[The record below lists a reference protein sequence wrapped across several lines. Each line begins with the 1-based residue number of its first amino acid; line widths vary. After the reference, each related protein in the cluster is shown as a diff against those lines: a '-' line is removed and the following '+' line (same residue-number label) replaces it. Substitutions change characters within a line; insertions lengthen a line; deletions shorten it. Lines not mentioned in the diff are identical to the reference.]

1 MNWRRITLGV
11 VGVLAVGLGALSFSS
26 FEIREEVVIDAPPEK
41 VWAVIIDFPSY
52 AEWNSQLAWL
62 GGVAAPEATLKLRL
76 SAEGTDPY
84 EFEPVVSHFEPNV
97 RFAWFARTGAPRV
110 FDGEHF
116 FELEPLAGG
125 KTRLVNRERYSGLL
139 APIIQRQPMMQGA
152 PKGFVK
158 MNDELKRRAERAFGQ

>member
-1 MNWRRITLGV
+1 MNRRRLALGL
-11 VGVLAVGLGALSFSS
+11 GGALAATVGALSFSS
-26 FEIREEVVIDAPPEK
+26 FEVREEVIIDAPPDK

-62 GGVAAPEATLKLRL
+62 GGTAAPEATLKLRL
-76 SAEGTDPY
+76 SAEGADPY
-84 EFEPVVSHFEPNV
+84 EFQPVVSHFEPNV
-97 RFAWFARTGAPRV
+97 RFAWLARTGAPRV

-125 KTRLVNRERYSGLL
+125 KTRVVNREHYSGLL

-158 MNDELKRRAERAFGQ
+158 MNDELKRRAER

>member
-1 MNWRRITLGV
+1 MNRRRIA
-11 VGVLAVGLGALSFSS
+11 LAVVAVLVAGLAGSSFSS
-26 FEIREEVVIDAPPEK
+26 FGVREEVVIDAPPER

-62 GGVAAPEATLKLRL
+62 GGTAAPDATLKLRL
-76 SAEGTDPY
+76 SADGAEPY
-84 EFEPVVSHFEPNV
+84 EFQPVVSHFEPNV
-97 RFAWFARTGAPRV
+97 RFAWLARTGAPRV

-116 FELEPLAGG
+116 FELESLPGG
-125 KTRLVNRERYSGLL
+125 KTRLVNREHYSGLL

-158 MNDELKRRAERAFGQ
+158 MNDELKRRAER